1 MVKKIYSA
9 QCIKDK
15 IHSILTARGVA
26 ENEIIFD
33 GDLHCVA
40 LVLPSNSEK
49 AYCFITIGN
58 GRLYMAD
65 QHRRRIGGIFNFEH
79 LSKALQTIVFRNQ
92 RI

>member
-1 MVKKIYSA
+1 MVRKTYSA

-15 IHSILTARGVA
+15 IHSILTASGVA
-26 ENEIIFD
+26 EDQIIFD
-33 GDLHCVA
+33 GDFHCVA
-40 LVLPSNSEK
+40 LVLPGE

-65 QHRRRIGGIFNFEH
+65 QHRRRMGGIFNFEH
-79 LSKALQTIVFRNQ
+79 LSKVLQTIVFRNQ